1 MVVSLKCVC
10 SGGGLGV
17 VEGQYYLFFSYFHLY
32 TACGLRHNLEEPED
46 QEQETV
52 NEDHD
57 NQQIL
62 SEDVIR
68 DIINFVEN
76 LKKFDRGIK

>member
-1 MVVSLKCVC
+1 M
-10 SGGGLGV
+10 
-17 VEGQYYLFFSYFHLY
+17 
-32 TACGLRHNLEEPED
+32 EEPHG

-57 NQQIL
+57 NQQVL

-68 DIINFVEN
+68 DIMNFMEN
-76 LKKFDRGIK
+76 LKKFDRGIE